1 MGAPGGSGGD
11 GAGGEG
17 AGPGGGT
24 GLCVLLPPSQVF
36 QVPSGLTQYGPGDG
50 APSHSQQLLVWWPG
64 EKFHVEQLPALQHA
78 ASHAAAVRLGSRCMF
93 LHCSPA
99 RLCGKLQFLVKSR
112 AVATTVQG
120 QDANNSSGIAIG
132 RAICAVPA
140 PGRART
146 HSRAHAFL

>member
-1 MGAPGGSGGD
+1 M
-11 GAGGEG
+11 
-17 AGPGGGT
+17 
-24 GLCVLLPPSQVF
+24 LPPSQVF

-132 RAICAVPA
+132 RAICAVPD
-140 PGRART
+140 ARIT
-146 HSRAHAFL
+146 PAAVRRGSSKACMCCASTRVRDDRSPFP